1 METPAR
7 HRILLLDD
15 DPDLLE
21 VYREILARLPSKPE
35 IHTVTSGARA
45 LSLLSSEPFSLLL
58 CDLKMPKMDGLQV
71 LTIVRRKFPQVRTA
85 VLTCILDEQ
94 FRTRAY
100 AMGIDLF
107 LEKPVSSKE
116 ISFLLDCIESLLD
129 REQAGGFRGVQSKSL
144 VDIIQLECL
153 SQSSSVLKITQGS
166 IEGRIWI
173 QSGEIID
180 AATEAL
186 GAVEAFH
193 RILSWKTGSFEMLPA
208 EPARA
213 RTIFSSYQ
221 GLLLETVQVIDEALS
236 QGGAQAGEGVDDAQA
251 PTAAALLELSRFRG
265 VEFVLTVASDDRN
278 ATESWGLDNVEPLA
292 SWTQETMKG
301 LRSIGETLQ
310 AGILNRVD
318 GRGPLQNIAAAS
330 RGDRE
335 LCVGFYRSLPVETVR
350 ETMQKIV
357 TKWAS

>member
-21 VYREILARLPSKPE
+21 VYREILGRLPSKPE
-35 IHTVTSGARA
+35 IHTATSGARA
-45 LSLLSSEPFSLLL
+45 LSLLTSEPFSLLL

-71 LTIVRRKFPQVRTA
+71 LTIVRRKFPQLRTA

-107 LEKPVSSKE
+107 LEKPNSSKE
-116 ISFLLDCIESLLD
+116 IAFLLDCIESLLD
-129 REQAGGFRGVQSKSL
+129 REQSGGFRGVQSKSL
-144 VDIIQLECL
+144 IDIIQLECL

-166 IEGRIWI
+166 VEGRIWI

-186 GAVEAFH
+186 TGVEAFH
-193 RILSWKTGSFEMLPA
+193 RILGWKSGSFEMLPE
-208 EPARA
+208 EPGRV
-213 RTIFSSYQ
+213 RTVFSSYQ
-221 GLLLETVQVIDEALS
+221 GLLLETVQVIDEARS
-236 QGGAQAGEGVDDAQA
+236 QDLGASGETAPDGKTGGDL
-251 PTAAALLELSRFRG
+251 PLLELSRFHG
-265 VEFVLTVASDDRN
+265 VEFVLSVSAHDRS
-278 ATESWGLDNVEPLA
+278 ATQSWGLDSADALA
-292 SWTQETMKG
+292 AWTQGTMEG
-301 LRSIGETLQ
+301 LRALGETLQ
-310 AGILNRVD
+310 AGVLNRVD
-318 GRGPLQNIAAAS
+318 GRGPMQNIAAAS
-330 RGDRE
+330 RGERE
-335 LCVGFYRSLPVETVR
+335 LCVGFYRSLPIETVR
-350 ETMQKIV
+350 ETMQRIV